1 MNDKFELIATY
12 QEKKK
17 LYEDKAW
24 ELIDDW
30 LASKPVFKDNEEKK
44 AFLKNITTVLLAQ
57 GLNLNQAYKR
67 IEAAG
72 FSTTYNTL
80 NSLLPQ
86 RKKPNDL

>member
-1 MNDKFELIATY
+1 MNDSFELIATY

-24 ELIDDW
+24 ELIDD
-30 LASKPVFKDNEEKK
+30 LLSSKPIFKDNEEKK

-80 NSLLPQ
+80 NALLA
-86 RKKPNDL
+86 KEEA